1 MVMITLKESLL
12 KSTDD
17 KVGGIKRKLITPEK
31 KAFARELKN
40 IPGYYSKPIDD
51 EKYNRLIDTFEE
63 VPADDKKG
71 KLWDIFVP
79 DENGSFKPIAFS
91 SAHFVYRIP
100 PFKEIAGTTESAL
113 QKRIDKMTK
122 ANRNPAIICDNEWN
136 VSLAGVAA
144 LYDKVDRCSG
154 SGWYVLACYSSRAES
169 SELLY
174 SINPSKKQWC
184 YGCPDNTIPKQFL
197 VDKTHVGKAWSS
209 LCYALTQGY
218 GKCVSM
224 NHSISRD
231 DFAQLRNYLKEVKTT
246 GSKNQDDWVKIRVWE
261 GSWSNHLF
269 DISVNKADLTFTFG
283 DKFGDDSD
291 TKLRKD
297 LEAIKRGNGMISR
310 ETHQYII
317 TNFKSVPTNDVGGR
331 KWYRVYTPGA
341 DSKFGRYMVC
351 LDTKERRS
359 QTMDEFYG
367 GGVVD

>member
-1 MVMITLKESLL
+1 MITLKESLL

-31 KAFARELKN
+31 KVFARELKN
-40 IPGYYSKPIDD
+40 APGVYSKRIDD

-100 PFKEIAGTTESAL
+100 PFKEVAGTTESAL
-113 QKRIDKMTK
+113 QKRIDKMAK
-122 ANRNPAIICDNEWN
+122 VSRNPATICDNGWTIP
-136 VSLAGVAA
+136 LAGVAA

-154 SGWYVLACYSSRAES
+154 SGWYVLACYSSRDES
-169 SELLY
+169 SDIIY

-197 VDKTHVGKAWSS
+197 VDKCHVNKAWSS
-209 LCYALTQGY
+209 LCYAITNGY
-218 GKCVSM
+218 GK
-224 NHSISRD
+224 NLGTPSIKKEEFD
-231 DFAQLRNYLKEVKTT
+231 LLKCYLKKAEATD
-246 GSKNQDDWVKIRVWE
+246 SKNQDDCVKIRVWQ
-261 GSWSNHLF
+261 GSWNNYIFVYLNRINLTYAMDGALDDNKTKIQKELD
-269 DISVNKADLTFTFG
+269 DI
-283 DKFGDDSD
+283 
-291 TKLRKD
+291 RK
-297 LEAIKRGNGMISR
+297 GNCMISK
-310 ETHQYII
+310 ETHNYII
-317 TNFKSVPTNDVGGR
+317 ANFKSVPTNDVKGR
-331 KWYRVYTPGA
+331 KWYRVYTPGG

-367 GGVVD
+367 GGIVD

>member
-40 IPGYYSKPIDD
+40 APGYYSKLIDD

-100 PFKEIAGTTESAL
+100 PFKEVAGTTESAL

-122 ANRNPAIICDNEWN
+122 AVRNPAIMCDNGWN
-136 VSLAGVAA
+136 VPLAGVAT
-144 LYDKVDRCSG
+144 LYDKVDTCSG
-154 SGWYVLACYSSRAES
+154 SGWYVLSCYSSRAES
-169 SELLY
+169 SDVIF

-197 VDKTHVGKAWSS
+197 VDKSHVGKAWSS

-218 GKCVSM
+218 GKCVSSNQYM
-224 NHSISRD
+224 GRD
-231 DFAQLRNYLKEVKTT
+231 EFAQLRNHLKEVKTT

-269 DISVNKADLTFTFG
+269 DIFVNKVDLTFTFG

-297 LEAIKRGNGMISR
+297 LESIKRCNGMISR

-317 TNFKSVPTNDVGGR
+317 TNFKSVPPNDVAGR

>member
-17 KVGGIKRKLITPEK
+17 KVSGIKRKLITPEK

-40 IPGYYSKPIDD
+40 APGYYSKLIDD

-91 SAHFVYRIP
+91 LAHFVYRFP
-100 PFKEIAGTTESAL
+100 PFKEVAGTTESAL
-113 QKRIDKMTK
+113 QKRIDKITRVH
-122 ANRNPAIICDNEWN
+122 RNPSTICDNGWN
-136 VSLAGVAA
+136 IPLAGVAA
-144 LYDKVDRCSG
+144 LYDKVDTCSG
-154 SGWYVLACYSSRAES
+154 SGWYVLACYSSRNES
-169 SELLY
+169 SDIVY

-209 LCYALTQGY
+209 LCYALTNGY
-218 GKCVSM
+218 GR
-224 NHSISRD
+224 NIGTPSIEKD
-231 DFAQLRNYLKEVKTT
+231 EFAQLKGYLKEVKTVD
-246 GSKNQDDWVKIRVWE
+246 SKNQDDWVKIRVWQ
-261 GSWSNHLF
+261 GSWSNYIFVYLNR
-269 DISVNKADLTFTFG
+269 IDLTYAMDGTL
-283 DKFGDDSD
+283 GDDK
-291 TKLRKD
+291 TKIQKELD
-297 LEAIKRGNGMISR
+297 GIKRGNGMISR

-317 TNFKSVPTNDVGGR
+317 ANFKSVPPNDVGGR

>member
-1 MVMITLKESLL
+1 MITLKESLL

-31 KAFARELKN
+31 KAFAKELKN
-40 IPGYYSKPIDD
+40 TPGYFSKLIDD
-51 EKYNRLIDTFEE
+51 DKYNRLIATFEE

-91 SAHFVYRIP
+91 SAHFVYRVP
-100 PFKEIAGTTESAL
+100 PFKELAGTTESAL

-122 ANRNPAIICDNEWN
+122 VSRNPATICDNGWTIP
-136 VSLAGVAA
+136 LTGVAA

-154 SGWYVLACYSSRAES
+154 SGWYVLSCYSSRAES
-169 SELLY
+169 SDVIY

-197 VDKTHVGKAWSS
+197 VDKTHVAKAWSN
-209 LCYALTQGY
+209 LCYAITNGY
-218 GKCVSM
+218 GKQSSSH
-224 NHSISRD
+224 NISRD
-231 DFAQLRNYLKEVKTT
+231 GFAQLRNHLKEVKATS
-246 GSKNQDDWVKIRVWE
+246 SKNQDDWVKIRVWE

-269 DISVNKADLTFTFG
+269 DIYVNKIDLTYVMG
-283 DKFGDDSD
+283 DKFGGDSE

-297 LEAIKRGNGMISR
+297 LEAIKMGNGMISR
-310 ETHQYII
+310 ETHNYIMGH
-317 TNFKSVPTNDVGGR
+317 FKEVPTNDVKGR
-331 KWYRVYTPGA
+331 KWYRVYTPGG

-351 LDTKERRS
+351 LDTKERRN

-367 GGVVD
+367 GGIVD

>member
-17 KVGGIKRKLITPEK
+17 KVSGIKRKLITPEK

-40 IPGYYSKPIDD
+40 TPGYYSKPIDD

-100 PFKEIAGTTESAL
+100 PFKELAGTTESAL

-122 ANRNPAIICDNEWN
+122 VSRNPATICDNGWTIPH
-136 VSLAGVAA
+136 AGVAA

-154 SGWYVLACYSSRAES
+154 SGWYVLSSYSSRAES
-169 SELLY
+169 SDVIY

-197 VDKTHVGKAWSS
+197 LDKSHVVKAWSS
-209 LCYALTQGY
+209 LCYALTKGY
-218 GKCVSM
+218 GKLGNSASYIYKDEFV
-224 NHSISRD
+224 
-231 DFAQLRNYLKEVKTT
+231 QLRNHLKEVKTT
-246 GSKNQDDWVKIRVWE
+246 VSKNQDDWVKIGVWD
-261 GSWSNHLF
+261 GNWRNHIY
-269 DISVNKADLTFTFG
+269 DIYVNKTDLTFVMG
-283 DKFGDDSD
+283 NKFGDDSE
-291 TKLRKD
+291 TKLAKD
-297 LEAIKRGNGMISR
+297 LEAIRRGNGMISK
-310 ETHQYII
+310 ETHNYII
-317 TNFKSVPTNDVGGR
+317 ANFKSVPTNDVGGR